1 MAISKK
7 ILSEINQ
14 GVCKKIKSYFNISD
28 PVCVFSVDI
37 LVNFYQN

>member
-14 GVCKKIKSYFNISD
+14 GVGKKIKSYFNISD